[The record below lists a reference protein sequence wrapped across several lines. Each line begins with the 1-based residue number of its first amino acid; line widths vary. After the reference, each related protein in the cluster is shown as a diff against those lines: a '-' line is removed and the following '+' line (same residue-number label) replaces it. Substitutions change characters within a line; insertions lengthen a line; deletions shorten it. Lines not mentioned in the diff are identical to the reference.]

1 MEEEGVQLMDLRD
14 IKDVTIL
21 GGGTAG
27 WLVALYAKTVL
38 PTKKV
43 TLIESDKIGIL
54 GAGEGS
60 TPQLISFLD
69 VLQIPISKLI
79 QEADV
84 TIKNGIKFTNWNNGG
99 KSDWFYH
106 PFVGYGNCAASNV
119 SLERYVSGT
128 PTIFA
133 EAAKLKESQDEWC
146 FITRLCEQN
155 KVSFKTIQNQMYSA
169 EDPVLQFEKMGSF
182 SLHFDARKLA
192 KTLSEIGQDR
202 GIIHVEGVVE
212 DYTTDDEGYVTTL
225 KLENGES
232 IKTDFIFD
240 CSGFKS
246 FFSKKFNTKWISAK
260 QHLTV
265 NAAMPFFIDMNSE
278 IPPYTEAVAMK
289 YGWMWM
295 IPLQSRY
302 GCGYVFNSDM
312 IDDEQAKEEI
322 IEFLGY
328 EPEWPRKKSFSWE
341 PGYLEEPWKKNVY
354 TAGLSA
360 GFVEPLEATSIWT
373 TIIDWTSAILAN
385 TELMY
390 IKDQGVIDDFN
401 ASWRKNQEEV
411 IGFIYAHYMSG
422 RTDTEFWKHY
432 TYENAPAKAK
442 QYLDIN
448 NKRAFIVNDFIDHAF
463 FEIDSW
469 SYILLGIKNQKFI
482 DNHKLFE
489 FYNFTRTFMEQR
501 YISFKKLIQTV
512 ADFEAVS
519 HKEFLERMKEEA

>member
-265 NAAMPFFIDMNSE
+265 NAAMPFFIDMDSE

-328 EPEWPRKKSFSWE
+328 DPEWPREKSFSWE

-373 TIIDWTSAILAN
+373 TIIDWTSAILGN

-519 HKEFLERMKEEA
+519 HKEFLERMKEQ

>member
-1 MEEEGVQLMDLRD
+1 MELRD
-14 IKDVTIL
+14 IRDVTIL

-38 PTKKV
+38 PTKKITV
-43 TLIESDKIGIL
+43 IESDSIGIL

-69 VLQIPISKLI
+69 ILQIPVSKLVK
-79 QEADV
+79 EADV
-84 TIKNGIKFTNWNNGG
+84 TLKNGIKFTNWNNGG

-106 PFVGYGNCAASNV
+106 PFVGYGNCAASEL
-119 SLERYVSGT
+119 SLERYVAGT
-128 PTIFA
+128 PAIFSQVS
-133 EAAKLKESQDEWC
+133 KEEERQDEWC

-155 KVSFKTIQNQMYSA
+155 KVPMKSIRDQMYSV
-169 EDPVLQFEKMGSF
+169 DNPIFQFEKMGSF
-182 SLHFDARKLA
+182 SLHFNAKKLA
-192 KTLSEIGQDR
+192 SVLAEIGQDR
-202 GIIHVEGVVE
+202 GIVRVEGVVE
-212 DYTTDDEGYVTTL
+212 DYTTDDEGYVTSL

-232 IKTDFIFD
+232 VKTDFIFD

-260 QHLTV
+260 DHLTV
-265 NAAMPFFIDMNSE
+265 NSAMPFFIDMDVN

-289 YGWMWM
+289 YGWMWI

-312 IDDEQAKEEI
+312 IDDEQAKQEI
-322 IEFLGY
+322 IDFLGY
-328 EPEWPRKKSFSWE
+328 EPEWPREKSFAWE

-373 TIIDWTSAILAN
+373 TIIDWTSAILGN

-448 NKRAFIVNDFIDHAF
+448 NKRAFVVNDFIDHAF

-469 SYILLGIKNQKFI
+469 SYILLGIRNEKFVE
-482 DNHKLFE
+482 NHRLFE
-489 FYNFTRTFMEQR
+489 FYNFTRPFMDQR
-501 YISFKKLIQTV
+501 YVSFKKLIQSV
-512 ADFEAVS
+512 ADFEAIS
-519 HKEFLERMKEEA
+519 HEEFLEKMKEQ

>member
-1 MEEEGVQLMDLRD
+1 MDLRD

-265 NAAMPFFIDMNSE
+265 NAAMPFFIDMDSE

-328 EPEWPRKKSFSWE
+328 DPEWPREKSFSWE

-373 TIIDWTSAILAN
+373 TIIDWTSAILGN

-519 HKEFLERMKEEA
+519 HKEFLERMKEQ